1 MRIVTVTLAGALA
14 LALAGCTNN
23 SNTGGGDSK
32 PADPK
37 PADPKVAGGASKLAE
52 QMVGTWEKDK
62 ASYDFKKDGT
72 FEYKGG
78 DLTYRGKYKGID
90 DKTIEE
96 EYELT
101 AEQAKLIKELVWE
114 PAKKIYDAIP
124 DTPFMKKDPWD
135 WPEPKEGKNTA
146 KVKASVAGDK
156 LTLGGAEYTK
166 KK

>member
-1 MRIVTVTLAGALA
+1 MRTATVALAGALA

-23 SNTGGGDSK
+23 STTGDNKPADSK
-32 PADPK
+32 PGDK
-37 PADPKVAGGASKLAE
+37 GGGGAKLAE
-52 QMVGTWEKDK
+52 QVVGTWTKDNM
-62 ASYDFKKDGT
+62 SYDFRKDGT

-124 DTPFMKKDPWD
+124 DNPLMKKEPWD

-156 LTLGGAEYTK
+156 LTLGGTEYK
-166 KK
+166 KKQ

>member
-1 MRIVTVTLAGALA
+1 MRSVTVALLGALV
-14 LALAGCTNN
+14 LALAGCNHSTP
-23 SNTGGGDSK
+23 GDAK
-32 PADPK
+32 PADNK
-37 PADPKVAGGASKLAE
+37 PGSGGSKLAE
-52 QMVGTWEKDK
+52 QMVGTWAKDN

-78 DLTYRGKYKGID
+78 DLTYRGKYRALD

-96 EYELT
+96 EYDLT

-124 DTPFMKKDPWD
+124 DNPLLKKDPWD